1 MSDVTHFLELNHGQ
15 GILYM
20 IVAVFA
26 AVALIK
32 AFAYLAEKFG
42 LKTGAQIREEEQDK
56 DIAILKE
63 RQGKICTNL
72 DEIKTSITTLSSA
85 VNKIQTDNA
94 HNEMKRKRRQI
105 LDFADGIADGR
116 TPSKESVD
124 DILELYDEY
133 EAYIHDNK
141 LTNGRMDMA
150 IQFIRHYYNVRFL
163 QKEE

>member
-20 IVAVFA
+20 IVAIFA
-26 AVALIK
+26 AVAIIK
-32 AFAYLAEKFG
+32 ALAYLAEKFG
-42 LKTGAQIREEEQDK
+42 LKTGAQIREEAQDR
-56 DIAILKE
+56 DIAYLK
-63 RQGKICTNL
+63 QQQNKVCADL

-85 VNKIQTDNA
+85 VNKIQADNDS
-94 HNEMKRKRRQI
+94 NEMKRKRRHI

-133 EAYIHDNK
+133 EAYIRENN